1 MVRFLGVPSLS
12 LPEGLRLGFDAKAGC
27 VHGPGLHSSSAGD
40 GEDQRMGAEVG
51 RGLQMGLLLAA
62 AAQAISPV
70 RSTPSPQVTYLTP
83 DGAF

>member
-1 MVRFLGVPSLS
+1 
-12 LPEGLRLGFDAKAGC
+12 
-27 VHGPGLHSSSAGD
+27 
-40 GEDQRMGAEVG
+40 MGAEVG

>member
-1 MVRFLGVPSLS
+1 
-12 LPEGLRLGFDAKAGC
+12 
-27 VHGPGLHSSSAGD
+27 
-40 GEDQRMGAEVG
+40 MGAEVG

-70 RSTPSPQVTYLTP
+70 HSTPSPQVTYLTP